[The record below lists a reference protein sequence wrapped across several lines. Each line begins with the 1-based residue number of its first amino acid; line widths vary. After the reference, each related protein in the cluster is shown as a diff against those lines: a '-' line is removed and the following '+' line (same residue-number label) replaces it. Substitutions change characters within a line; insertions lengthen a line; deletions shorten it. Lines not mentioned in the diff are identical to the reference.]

1 MKIHTLFTLLLSLL
15 LLLGCSQSGP
25 ERHAEEAA
33 SLSVSEVR
41 RLGRLNLAEMTVTKM
56 GTIDDLHLSDAET
69 TKQQLAAI
77 WNSMKIGTR
86 KGAYSYDTYL
96 RAYIDLENL
105 SAADLKVDTVSRTAQ
120 LALPPIQT
128 ETAGRDGALR
138 EEHYRVTGLRSNI
151 SAAERAGLKEKMSA
165 QLKKEIESDAE
176 FERLLTDRARKR
188 ATAYFD
194 SLFST
199 RGYTAEITFKK

>member
-1 MKIHTLFTLLLSLL
+1 MKIHTLFVAFIAAVMTAS
-15 LLLGCSQSGP
+15 CTQSGP

-41 RLGRLNLAEMTVTKM
+41 QLGRLNLAEMTVTKM
-56 GTIDDLHLSDAET
+56 GTIDDLKLSDAET
-69 TKQQLAAI
+69 SKQQLAAI
-77 WNSMKIGTR
+77 WNAMKIGTR

-96 RAYIDLENL
+96 RAYIDLDNL
-105 SAADLKVDTVSRTAQ
+105 SADDLKLDTVSRTAQ
-120 LALPPIQT
+120 LSLPPIHT
-128 ETAGRDGALR
+128 EIVGRDGSLR

-151 SAAERAGLKEKMSA
+151 SATERAALKEKMSA
-165 QLKKEIESDAE
+165 QLKEEIASDAE
-176 FERLLTDRARKR
+176 FERLLSDRARHR

-199 RGYTAEITFKK
+199 RGYTADISFKK

>member
-1 MKIHTLFTLLLSLL
+1 MKIHTLFVAFIAAVMTAS
-15 LLLGCSQSGP
+15 CTQSGP

-41 RLGRLNLAEMTVTKM
+41 QLGRLNLA
-56 GTIDDLHLSDAET
+56 
-69 TKQQLAAI
+69 KQQLAAI
-77 WNSMKIGTR
+77 WNAMKIGTR

-96 RAYIDLENL
+96 RAYIDLDNL
-105 SAADLKVDTVSRTAQ
+105 SADDLKLDTVSRTAQ
-120 LALPPIQT
+120 LSLPPIHT
-128 ETAGRDGALR
+128 EIVGRDGSLR

-151 SAAERAGLKEKMSA
+151 SATERAALKEKMSA
-165 QLKKEIESDAE
+165 QLKEEIASDAE
-176 FERLLTDRARKR
+176 FERLLSDRARHR

-199 RGYTAEITFKK
+199 RGYTADISFKK